1 MYVATL
7 ISRPDDAKL
16 SPATISA
23 IAEGFGVETEEVVW
37 LAENVAADLPLEA
50 APLADRLAA
59 VRDLSEALDLDLVVQ
74 EAAGRRKRFLIADMD
89 STMIEQ
95 ECIDEL
101 AAEIGIKDQI
111 AAITARAMNG
121 EIAFEPALR
130 ERVGLLAGLAESV
143 VEKVIAERITHA
155 RGGRTLIATMRA
167 SGAHT
172 ALVSGGFT
180 VFTGPIGA
188 ALGFHE
194 TRANRLIAEAGRLT
208 GRVAEPILGA
218 EAKVAALKEI
228 AAGKGLTPTDA
239 IAVGDGANDLPM
251 LKLAG
256 TGVALH
262 AKPKVAASAPHRIDR
277 GDLTALLYI
286 QGYRRSEFAG

>member
-1 MYVATL
+1 MHVATV
-7 ISRPDDAKL
+7 IAN
-16 SPATISA
+16 PAGPHFSKEELGA
-23 IAEGFGVETEEVVW
+23 IADHLGASSAKADW
-37 LAENVAADLPLEA
+37 LADGFAADLPLETPPAPA
-50 APLADRLAA
+50 AIVAARAKADAH
-59 VRDLSEALDLDLVVQ
+59 DLDLVVQ

-101 AAEIGIKDQI
+101 AAEIGIKDKI

-130 ERVGLLAGLAESV
+130 ERVGLLTGLPETIV
-143 VEKVIAERITHA
+143 GTVIAERITYA
-155 RGGRTLIATMRA
+155 KGGKTLVATMRKN
-167 SGAHT
+167 GAHT

-188 ALGFHE
+188 DLGFHE
-194 TRANRLIAEAGRLT
+194 TRANRLIAENGVLT
-208 GRVAEPILGA
+208 GAVGEPILGA
-218 EAKVAALKEI
+218 EAKVAALQEI
-228 AAGKGLTPTDA
+228 AAARGLSASDV

-251 LKLAG
+251 LQFAG

-262 AKPKVAASAPHRIDR
+262 AKPKVAASAPHRVDR

-286 QGYRRSEFAG
+286 QGYRRNEFAA